1 MNCKPLGLALIAA
14 LAALNAW
21 SPTPAAAQASDQ
33 AYNTIKS
40 LGAAMDRCWFASGD
54 PSFAGYIYS
63 PEPNAT
69 TGPRILIVPK
79 NAPQER
85 PALVIEV
92 AAGNNL
98 KAFGAMTTSPLAPRL
113 AADLKRWLGG
123 NTACK

>member
-1 MNCKPLGLALIAA
+1 MNLALIAA
-14 LAALNAW
+14 LAAPVAQLA
-21 SPTPAAAQASDQ
+21 SPVWAQASDQ

-40 LGAAMDRCWFASGD
+40 LGAAMDRCWFAAGD

-63 PEPNAT
+63 PEPNAS

-98 KAFGAMTTSPLAPRL
+98 KAFGAMTTSPLAPRI